1 MRNLTRFL
9 LFIALGVFAAVSG
22 YSQITTSGINGKVT
36 NPDGSPLPGATVI
49 ATHVPT
55 GSLFGATTDDGGF
68 YRLPNMD
75 VGGPYTVKVSFVGF
89 ESWTKENIY
98 LTLGQTSKVD
108 ANLKSTEVRLG
119 EVAVIGKKSNVN
131 VFDGNRTGAQ
141 TVVPLEKLEVMPTI
155 GRDLTDFTRLV
166 PQASVDDNGAITIA
180 GVNNRY
186 NALMIDGAAQNDVF
200 GLAAS
205 GVNGGQTGGTPI
217 SMDAIEQFQVT
228 LAPYDVRHSGFAG
241 AGINAVT
248 RRGTNKFSGS
258 VYTFFR
264 NQDLSG
270 KTPTSIQPVDSL
282 RTQLAPYKAQTTGFR
297 LGGPII
303 KNKLFFFIN
312 GEFQR
317 EQTPQPFDVATYGG
331 ASSANGLDSLSNFVK
346 TNYNYDTGVYDANT
360 RELNSNKLLARLDWN
375 INEHN
380 KLMLRHSYTY
390 NESIGP
396 SRSSNRTIS
405 FYNGGIYFPSTT
417 NATTLELKSNY
428 ANLSNSLLMGY
439 TTVVDDRDPMGAN
452 FPSVII
458 NDGNGTIYFGSEAF
472 SAGNSLSQKIFTL
485 TDNLTLYKGKHTI
498 TLGTSNE
505 FADVYNLFVRQMY
518 GEYRFKS
525 VADFYANKPYQ
536 YDRSYSLVDDIT
548 GDGSAAAANFQ
559 MAQVGLY
566 AQDEFRV
573 SDNFKLSFGIR
584 GDMPIFM
591 DSPKQNPV
599 FDSLTIPKIIAAGWD
614 STLMSGVRAGQMPK
628 SQILFSPRIGF
639 NWDISGE
646 EKTQIRGGVG
656 IFTSRLPLV
665 WPGGAYSNCGMLV
678 GGTRQTTGITFN
690 PDWNTQPT
698 ATDFGKTDAVPS
710 GQVDLFTKSFKFP
723 QVFRAN
729 IGIDQKLSWNMVLTL
744 EGIFTKTINN
754 VVYYNL
760 NVDPD
765 AAYTLTGTPDTRN
778 YYNNAAVDKTYT
790 RIILADNTN
799 QGYGY
804 NLTASIEK
812 PFDNGF
818 TANVAYTFGRALALN
833 DATSSQNS
841 SQWRYMETYT
851 GLNHLTLSTSDFD
864 LGHRILAFASYR
876 VEYLKHAAT
885 TISVYFNGQSGY
897 HYSYV
902 YNDVNGLLDGEK
914 ENVGNLIYIPAAKGD
929 IIFKDAATAEQQWT
943 DLNAYIEGDKYLNA
957 HRGAYAE
964 RNSARTPFAKIV
976 DLRLAQDIFVD
987 ALGTRQKLQITFDIF
1002 NLGNMINK
1010 DWGHR
1015 YYVTN
1020 DAFQLI
1026 KFEAFT
1032 NDSNGKPTIPTFSFK
1047 TPTSTLNTDDSG
1059 VRSARWMAM
1068 IGVRYSF

>member
-1 MRNLTRFL
+1 MVMGIFM
-9 LFIALGVFAAVSG
+9 AASG
-22 YSQITTSGINGKVT
+22 YSQITTSGINGKVI
-36 NPDGSPLPGATVI
+36 NPDGSPLPGATVV

-55 GSLFGATTDDGGF
+55 GSLFGATTDAGGF

-108 ANLKSTEVRLG
+108 AALKSTEVVLG
-119 EVAVIGKKSNVN
+119 EVAVIGRRNNVN

-141 TVVPLEKLEVMPTI
+141 TVVALEKLEVMPSI
-155 GRDLTDFTRLV
+155 GRDLTDFTRLT

-248 RRGTNKFSGS
+248 RRGTNKFTGS

-270 KTPTSIQPVDSL
+270 LTPTSIQPVDSL
-282 RTQLAPYKAQTTGFR
+282 RTKLAPYKAQTTGFR

-303 KNKLFFFIN
+303 KNKLFFFVN

-317 EQTPQPFDVATYGG
+317 EQTPQPFDVSTYGG
-331 ASSANGLDSLSNFVK
+331 ASTAAELAALSDYVK
-346 TNYNYDTGVYDANT
+346 TTHNYETGVYDANT

-396 SRSSNRTIS
+396 SRSSNRTIN

-417 NATTLELKSNY
+417 NATTVELKSNY
-428 ANLSNSLLMGY
+428 ATLSNSLLMGY

-472 SAGNSLSQKIFTL
+472 SAGNSLDQKIFTL

-498 TLGTSNE
+498 TLGTANE

-536 YDRSYSLVDDIT
+536 YDRSYSLVDDVT
-548 GDGSAAAANFQ
+548 GDGSAAAANFR
-559 MAQVGLY
+559 MAQLGLY
-566 AQDEFRV
+566 VQDEFRV
-573 SDNFKLSFGIR
+573 SDNFKLNVGIR
-584 GDMPIFM
+584 ADMPIFL
-591 DSPKQNPV
+591 DEPIQNPV

-614 STLMSGVRAGQMPK
+614 SDLMSGVSAGKMPK
-628 SQILFSPRIGF
+628 SQVLFSPRIGF
-639 NWDISGE
+639 NWDVTGE
-646 EKTQIRGGVG
+646 EKTQIRGGLG

-665 WPGGAYSNCGMLV
+665 WPGGAYSNSGMLV

-690 PDWNTQPT
+690 PDWNSQPT
-698 ATDFGKTDAVPS
+698 ATDFGSKDAIPS
-710 GQVDLFTKSFKFP
+710 GQVDLFTKNFKFP

-729 IGIDQKLSWNMVLTL
+729 LGIDQKLPWNMVLTL
-744 EGIFTKTINN
+744 EGIFTKTMNN

-760 NVDPD
+760 NVSPN
-765 AAYTLTGTPDTRN
+765 AAYQLSGTPDTRN
-778 YYNNAAVDKTYT
+778 YYSNAAIDKTYT

-799 QGYGY
+799 EGYGY
-804 NLTASIEK
+804 NFTASLEK

-818 TANVAYTFGRALALN
+818 TANLAYTFGRALALN
-833 DATSSQNS
+833 DVTSSQNS
-841 SQWRYMETYT
+841 SQWRYNETYT
-851 GLNHLTLSTSDFD
+851 GLNNLTLSTSDFD
-864 LGHRILAFASYR
+864 LGHRVLAFVSYR

-885 TISVYFNGQSGY
+885 TISLYFNGQSGY

-902 YNDVNGLLDGEK
+902 YNDVNGLLSGEK
-914 ENVGNLIYIPAAKGD
+914 ENPGNLIFIPATKD
-929 IIFKDAATAEQQWT
+929 QIIFKDAATADQQWT
-943 DLNAYIEGDKYLNA
+943 ELNAYIEGDKYLKG
-957 HRGAYAE
+957 HRGEYAE
-964 RNSARTPFAKIV
+964 RNSARTAFAKIL

-987 ALGTRQKLQITFDIF
+987 ALGTRQKLQITFDVF
-1002 NLGNMINK
+1002 NLGNLINA
-1010 DWGHR
+1010 DWGRR

-1026 KFEAFT
+1026 KFESFQ
-1032 NDSNGKPTIPTFSFK
+1032 NDANGKPTIPTFSFK
-1047 TPTSTLNTDDSG
+1047 TPTSTVNTDDSG
-1059 VRSARWMAM
+1059 VRSSRWMAL